1 MKRGLI
7 VICGPTAA
15 GKTALSL
22 TLAEKLRSPILGAD
36 SRQIYR
42 EMDIG
47 TAKPTTEE
55 RSRVPHY
62 LVDCWDPRENLTL
75 AVYQTEAQTLI
86 QKFHHPVDRTA
97 ADTATDTATDETIA
111 VPLLVGGTGL
121 YIKSIARGMK
131 IPQVPPQTDL
141 RNKLKT
147 ISQRERYQW
156 LGQVDPTAAEKIH
169 ANDETRTLRALE
181 VFYAT
186 GKPLSSLQGEDPPPY
201 PILTIGVDCL
211 NDPVGSKGAEH
222 PDDRLTQRIKKRTT
236 AMINQ
241 GLVEEVQDLR
251 DRYGPDLPLLQTLG
265 YAEIGQYLDGKCT
278 LAEAEAQT
286 ARHTRQFAK
295 RQRTWFRRDR
305 TIHWIDSDDPHQWD
319 TVWEWVQT
327 FLQRIPK
334 DLP

>member
-1 MKRGLI
+1 
-7 VICGPTAA
+7 
-15 GKTALSL
+15 
-22 TLAEKLRSPILGAD
+22 
-36 SRQIYR
+36 
-42 EMDIG
+42 MDIG
-47 TAKPTTEE
+47 TAKPTVEE

-75 AVYQTEAQTLI
+75 AVYQAEAQALI
-86 QKFHHPVDRTA
+86 QTFHHPVDP
-97 ADTATDTATDETIA
+97 TATGEQIGEQPA

-121 YIKSIARGMK
+121 YIKSIVRGMK
-131 IPQVPPQTDL
+131 IPQVPPQPDL
-141 RNKLKT
+141 RNQLKT

-156 LGQVDPTAAEKIH
+156 LEQIDPDAAGKIH

-186 GKPLSSLQGEDPPPY
+186 GKPLSSLQGEDPPAY

-211 NDPVGSKGAEH
+211 NDPVGSKGAES
-222 PDDRLTQRIKKRTT
+222 PGDRLTQRIKKRTA
-236 AMINQ
+236 AMVNQ
-241 GLVEEVQDLR
+241 GLVEEVQHLR
-251 DRYGPDLPLLQTLG
+251 DRYGAALPLLQTLG
-265 YAEIGQYLDGKCT
+265 YAEVGQYLDGKYS

-327 FLQRIPK
+327 FLERIPK